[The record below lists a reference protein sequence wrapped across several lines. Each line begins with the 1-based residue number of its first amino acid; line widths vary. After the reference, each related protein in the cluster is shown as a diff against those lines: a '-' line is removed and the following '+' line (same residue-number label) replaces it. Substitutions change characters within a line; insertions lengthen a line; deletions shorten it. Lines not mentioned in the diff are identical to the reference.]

1 MKVFTSLVET
11 VLNMNKLDFFLEIIF
26 MNLQLFFQVQLILE
40 YSQMLVETEI
50 TKITKNKKKNLPI
63 DDSCESVPLVFWLRI
78 FLDDSY
84 VTCTTL
90 KVNPNCCLQFEN

>member
-50 TKITKNKKKNLPI
+50 TKITKKKKKKLT
-63 DDSCESVPLVFWLRI
+63 D
-78 FLDDSY
+78 
-84 VTCTTL
+84 
-90 KVNPNCCLQFEN
+90 